1 MNHPYESNLN
11 ANEKYN
17 KMLNY
22 AAAYRRAQQITGKRP
37 SLFKALFGSFSKVEQ
52 FRKGTAAPTE
62 ASPAA

>member
-17 KMLNY
+17 KMLND

-37 SLFKALFGSFSKVEQ
+37 SLLKALFGSFSKVE
-52 FRKGTAAPTE
+52 RSGKGTAAPTE